1 MAKHH
6 LQRSYGVL
14 AGRVFHFGTHFD
26 SEDNRLPR
34 PVRDAKMRLWEALD
48 RAASS
53 DDATTELVRVK
64 NALIEMQS
72 VLETMDATGFENK
85 RMMLEIQ
92 RELNGARQG
101 LERGLPPDLH
111 SCAGRGR

>member
-6 LQRSYGVL
+6 LQRYYGVL
-14 AGRVFHFGTHFD
+14 AGRVYHFGTYFD
-26 SEDNRLPR
+26 SEENRLPP
-34 PVRDAKMRLWEALD
+34 PVFEATTRLWEALW
-48 RAASS
+48 RVGEAE
-53 DDATTELVRVK
+53 DATSELVRVK

-72 VLETMDATGFENK
+72 VLESMDATGFVNK

-101 LERGLPPDLH
+101 LERGLPPDVH
-111 SCAGRGR
+111 SCASRSR